1 MPFASRLPLG
11 ALAVEHSHGPNDRM
25 DHAAGDDPPVTGV
38 ASRRVE
44 PGREEEFEEWASG
57 ILAAVNDFP
66 GYLGSDVLRPSGPDD
81 DEYRMIYRFDHASN
95 LKRWEESEERRRWLR
110 KAKPLVRE
118 ENVQVLTGLEAW
130 FTLPAKPGEAPPP
143 RYKMAVVTW
152 LAVFPTITAIF
163 LLLSPVL
170 NALPLLL
177 RTLLLTLIM
186 VTLMTYVV
194 MPRMTRLFS
203 FWLYPERKR

>member
-1 MPFASRLPLG
+1 MDYMHEPDDSRDY
-11 ALAVEHSHGPNDRM
+11 AT
-25 DHAAGDDPPVTGV
+25 GDDPPVTGV

-44 PGREEEFEEWASG
+44 PGREEEFEEWVSG
-57 ILAAVNDFP
+57 ILAAVKEFP
-66 GYLGSDVLRPSGPDD
+66 GYLGSDVLRPGDHED

-118 ENVQVLTGLEAW
+118 ENVQVLTGLETW
-130 FTLPAKPGEAPPP
+130 FTLPSKPGETPPP

-163 LLLSPVL
+163 LLLSPIL
-170 NALPLLL
+170 TALPLLL

-186 VTLMTYVV
+186 VSLMTYVV

-203 FWLYPERKR
+203 FWLYPDRQR